1 MSRYGYCR
9 PPFSGAFLG
18 GKSIHDIQFFLVI
31 LIGLDLLFHVV
42 DFGNL
47 FIFAGSHL
55 KMVINYFPQ
64 KQHIDLYDKSTKE
77 LTDNH

>member
-1 MSRYGYCR
+1 MATAD
-9 PPFSGAFLG
+9 PPFLGPFWG

-47 FIFAGSHL
+47 FIFAGSPLNLL
-55 KMVINYFPQ
+55 K
-64 KQHIDLYDKSTKE
+64 
-77 LTDNH
+77 